1 MNYIW
6 FGIVALL
13 SLIEIITVDLVAVWF
28 IISGIIV
35 ILISAYIES
44 FLIQFAIFILAGIIP
59 LVFLRPYIKR
69 YLMRIK
75 IKNNMKFLIGKIGVV
90 TKEVNEVE
98 GEMKIDNNLWP
109 VVALK
114 RIKVGS
120 KAKIDS
126 IENLTIFISEEKNI
140 KKKK

>member
-44 FLIQFAIFILAGIIP
+44 FLMQFLIFILAGIIP
-59 LVFLRPYIKR
+59 LVFLRPYIKK

-109 VVALK
+109 VVASK

-120 KAKIDS
+120 KVKIDS

>member
-35 ILISAYIES
+35 ILISSHIES
-44 FLIQFAIFILAGIIP
+44 FLMQFVIFILTGMIP
-59 LVFLRPYIKR
+59 LVLLRPYIKK

-75 IKNNMKFLIGKIGVV
+75 IKNNMKSLIGKMGFV

-98 GEMKIDNNLWP
+98 GEIKIDNNLWP
-109 VVALK
+109 VVASK
-114 RIKVGS
+114 KIKVGS
-120 KAKIDS
+120 KVKIDD
-126 IENLTIFISEEKNI
+126 IKNFTIFISEEKNI